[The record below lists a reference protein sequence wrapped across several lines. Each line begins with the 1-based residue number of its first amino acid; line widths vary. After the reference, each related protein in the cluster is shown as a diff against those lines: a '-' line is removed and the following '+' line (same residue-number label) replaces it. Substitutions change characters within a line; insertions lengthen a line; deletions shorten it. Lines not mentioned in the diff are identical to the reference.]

1 MPNGPF
7 REAGEAFRR
16 DENVEYTTGAPS
28 WRLVLRRAL
37 GGLRPRR
44 RTQRT
49 RGWSVGVPLIAL
61 AAGLLFTTSARTAD
75 GTQLRDDRRP
85 QLAQLIADKRVR
97 LEAREKTAAKLRAD
111 VDQDSARLAEV
122 DGPGKEARERGDALR
137 PQAGFTALHGPGVTV
152 TLNDSS
158 RRGADLGE
166 NAPDNDDLV
175 VHQGDVQAV
184 VNALWAGGAEA
195 MSIMDVRVISTS
207 AVRCVGNTL
216 LLHGQVFS
224 PPFKITAIGEPTEMR
239 HALESAEGVQQ
250 FRTAVAD
257 FGLGYTETV
266 ERNVTVRA
274 YDGSSDLRSARVAE

>member
-1 MPNGPF
+1 LPARRF
-7 REAGEAFRR
+7 REG
-16 DENVEYTTGAPS
+16 DVEYTTGAPS

-75 GTQLRDDRRP
+75 GTALRDDRRP
-85 QLAQLIADKRVR
+85 QLAQLIADKRER
-97 LEAREKTAAKLRAD
+97 LAAREKTAAQLRAE
-111 VDQDSARLAEV
+111 VDQDTARLAEV
-122 DGPGKEARERGDALR
+122 DQPVKQAREKADALR
-137 PQAGFTALHGPGVTV
+137 APAGFTALRGPGVTV

-158 RRGADLGE
+158 RRATDLGP

-224 PPFKITAIGEPTEMR
+224 PPFKITAIGEPTAMHR
-239 HALESAEGVQQ
+239 ALESAEGVQQ
-250 FRTAVAD
+250 FRDAVAD

>member
-1 MPNGPF
+1 V
-7 REAGEAFRR
+7 
-16 DENVEYTTGAPS
+16 DYTTGAPS

-44 RTQRT
+44 PGQRT
-49 RGWSVGVPLIAL
+49 RGWSAVVPLIAL
-61 AAGLLFTTSARTAD
+61 AAGLLFTTSATTAD
-75 GTQLRDDRRP
+75 GTALRDDRRP
-85 QLAQLIADKRVR
+85 QLAQLIADKRER
-97 LEAREKTAAKLRAD
+97 LDAREKTAAKLRAE
-111 VDQDSARLAEV
+111 VDADTARLAEV
-122 DGPGKEARERGDALR
+122 DQPVKQARQEADALR
-137 PQAGFTALHGPGVTV
+137 APAGFTALHGPGLTV

-158 RRGADLGE
+158 RRSNEFGAQ

-216 LLHGQVFS
+216 LLHGRVFS
-224 PPFKITAIGEPTEMR
+224 PPFKITAIGEPTAMHR
-239 HALESAEGVQQ
+239 ALESAEGVQQ
-250 FRTAVAD
+250 FRDAVAD

-274 YDGSSDLRSARVAE
+274 YDGSSDLRSARVGD

>member
-1 MPNGPF
+1 MKDN
-7 REAGEAFRR
+7 
-16 DENVEYTTGAPS
+16 TGTPS
-28 WRLVLRRAL
+28 WRLVLRRATSSL
-37 GGLRPRR
+37 GPR
-44 RTQRT
+44 QPAHGS

-61 AAGLLFTTSARTAD
+61 AAGLLFTTSATTAD
-75 GTQLRDDRRP
+75 GTALRDDRRP
-85 QLAQLIADKRVR
+85 QLAQLISDKRERLKVR
-97 LEAREKTAAKLRAD
+97 EQTAAKLRSE
-111 VDQDSARLAEV
+111 VDQGTARLAEV
-122 DGPGKEARERGDALR
+122 DGPVNQARQGANALR
-137 PQAGFTALHGPGVTV
+137 APAGFTALQGSGLSVS
-152 TLNDSS
+152 LDDSS
-158 RRGADLGE
+158 RRSNDFVAA

-184 VNALWAGGAEA
+184 VNAMWAGGAEA

-224 PPFKITAIGEPTEMR
+224 PPFKITAIGEPTAMR
-239 HALESAEGVQQ
+239 RALESAEGVRQ
-250 FRTAVAD
+250 FRDAVAD

>member
-1 MPNGPF
+1 M
-7 REAGEAFRR
+7 
-16 DENVEYTTGAPS
+16 EYTTGAPS

-44 RTQRT
+44 GTQRT
-49 RGWSVGVPLIAL
+49 RGWSAVVPLIAL

-85 QLAQLIADKRVR
+85 QLAQVIADKRER
-97 LEAREKTAAKLRAD
+97 LKAREKTAASLRAE
-111 VDQDSARLAEV
+111 VDADSARLAETNLPV
-122 DGPGKEARERGDALR
+122 KEARDKADALR
-137 PQAGFTALHGPGVTV
+137 AQAGFTALAGPGLTV
-152 TLNDSS
+152 SLNDSP
-158 RRGADLGE
+158 RRGTDLGP
-166 NAPDNDDLV
+166 NAPENDDLV

-184 VNALWAGGAEA
+184 VNAMWAGGAEA

-224 PPFKITAIGEPTEMR
+224 PPFKITAIGEPTAMR
-239 HALESAEGVQQ
+239 QALESAEGVQQ
-250 FRTAVAD
+250 FRDAVAD